1 MEGLASDLNLLF
13 DNAKQYNREESKI
26 YKVMTSSYVE
36 NSVVGETA
44 NDACFD
50 GGTFYS
56 FVGPT
61 VFLGKF
67 CQILHITTEFFF
79 HISYLA
85 SVSHFR
91 ENCAKFGP
99 VIKVALDESTTQ
111 NKFLAFLHNSALML
125 TLQVMILIILISSL
139 VTSASTSFS
148 EEKRGIYFFTH
159 ILCELVSCQLPC
171 L

>member
-1 MEGLASDLNLLF
+1 LEGLASDLNLLF

-50 GGTFYS
+50 GSTFYS

-79 HISYLA
+79 IFRTSHQSLILEKIVQNLA
-85 SVSHFR
+85 
-91 ENCAKFGP
+91 
-99 VIKVALDESTTQ
+99 
-111 NKFLAFLHNSALML
+111 
-125 TLQVMILIILISSL
+125 
-139 VTSASTSFS
+139 
-148 EEKRGIYFFTH
+148 
-159 ILCELVSCQLPC
+159 QL
-171 L
+171 